1 MEELISLDKKLFL
14 YLNQHHTPWLDPFMF
29 WMSQTYTWV
38 PLYAFL
44 LFAAFKNY
52 GKSTWLII
60 VCIAV
65 TITLSDQLASG
76 LLKPLFMRLRPSH
89 DPELENVIHYV
100 NGYKGGLYGF
110 ASSHASN
117 VFALAMFFWLLF
129 RRTYKS
135 TALLFAWA
143 AIVAYT
149 RIYLGVHFPGDVIV
163 GAAVGVLAAWIG
175 YQLCK
180 AGFNRLQRRLVA
192 TPIEPKPD

>member
-14 YLNQHHTPWLDPFMF
+14 YLNQCHAPWLDPVMF

-44 LFAAFKNY
+44 LFVVFKNY
-52 GKSTWLII
+52 GKNTWLAILC
-60 VCIAV
+60 VAL
-65 TITLSDQLASG
+65 TITLSDQTASG
-76 LLKPLFMRLRPSH
+76 LLKPVFMRLRPSH

-100 NGYKGGLYGF
+100 NGYRGGLYGF

-117 VFALAMFFWLLF
+117 VFALATFFWLLF

-135 TALLFAWA
+135 TIILFVWA

-149 RIYLGVHFPGDVIV
+149 RIYLGVHFPGDVMA
-163 GAAVGVLAAWIG
+163 GATIGVLAAWIG
-175 YQLCK
+175 YQLFK
-180 AGFNRLQRRLVA
+180 WGIDRLQPDVMA
-192 TPIEPKPD
+192 SESKPN

>member
-14 YLNQHHTPWLDPFMF
+14 HLNQWHAPWLDPVMF

-44 LFAAFKNY
+44 LFVVFRNY
-52 GKSTWLII
+52 GKNTWLVILC
-60 VCIAV
+60 VAL
-65 TITLSDQLASG
+65 TITLSDQTASG
-76 LLKPLFMRLRPSH
+76 LLKPVFMRLRPSH

-100 NGYKGGLYGF
+100 NGYRGGLYGF

-135 TALLFAWA
+135 TIILFAWA

-149 RIYLGVHFPGDVIV
+149 RIYLGVHFPGDVMA
-163 GAAVGVLAAWIG
+163 GATIGVLAAWIG
-175 YQLCK
+175 YQLFRW
-180 AGFNRLQRRLVA
+180 GIDRLQPDL
-192 TPIEPKPD
+192 IESKSKPN